1 MRISQ
6 EKVVEAF
13 ISVMDGDPFYRAM
26 NQVITDQI
34 DSEVLNSIQPD
45 LSDSGRAYNCG
56 RAAALKDLYEYF
68 NTLRSANGLTDQ
80 SN

>member
-6 EKVVEAF
+6 EKVLEAF

-34 DSEVLNSIQPD
+34 ESEVLNSIQPD

-56 RAAALKDLYEYF
+56 RAAAMKDLHEYF
-68 NTLRSANGLTDQ
+68 NTLRNTNRLTDQ
-80 SN
+80 PN

>member
-1 MRISQ
+1 MRISH
-6 EKVVEAF
+6 EKIQEAF
-13 ISVMDGDPFYRAM
+13 VSVMDGDPFYRAM

-34 DSEVLNSIQPD
+34 ESEVLNSIQPD

-68 NTLRSANGLTDQ
+68 NNLRSVNGLTNQ
-80 SN
+80 SD